1 MKHGIFDKDL
11 ERTAANHVPLS
22 PISFLPK
29 AAQMFPERLAII
41 QGERRQTWAET
52 DLRCRRLASALRRWG
67 VGTGD
72 TVAIL
77 APNTLPMVEAHFGIP
92 MAGAVINTLNIRL
105 DPEAI
110 AFQLAHGETKIL
122 LADRACAATA
132 TRALALLPD
141 AGRPVVVDIDDAQA
155 PGAAIGET
163 EYETFLRE
171 GDPRDAWN
179 LPDDEWNAI
188 SLNYTSGTT
197 GNPKGVVAHHRG
209 AYLNA
214 LNNALTMNMQRHAVY
229 LWVVPM
235 FHCNGWCFPW
245 TIAALAGTNV
255 CLRRAEPAGIFD
267 AIRTHHVTAM
277 SAAPIIYTSLIDAPD
292 SLRRGITHRVTGT
305 TGGAP
310 PPSRT
315 FVKTAEIGID
325 LVHIYGL
332 TETYGPSALCPEQAD
347 WAMLT
352 AEARARKIARQG
364 FATIAQEAM
373 TVRDPATMAEV
384 PHDGETVG
392 EIMFRGNIVMKG
404 YLKNPLS
411 TEESF
416 EGGWFHTGDL
426 AVVEPDGY
434 VRIRDRSKDV
444 IISGGEN
451 ISSVEVEEVLCRHEA
466 VSAAAVVAR
475 PDAKWGEAPAAF
487 VELREGEQL
496 SETELLTFCREHL
509 AGYKLPK
516 SVVFGPLPRTSTG
529 KVQKYVLRSE
539 ANALFGEVKFED

>member
-1 MKHGIFDKDL
+1 MKNGIFDRDL
-11 ERTAANHVPLS
+11 QRTAANHVPLS
-22 PISFLPK
+22 PTSFLPK
-29 AAQMFPERLAII
+29 AAQMFPERIAII
-41 QGERRQTWAET
+41 QGERRQTWAQTEA
-52 DLRCRRLASALRRWG
+52 RCRRLASALRKRG
-67 VGTGD
+67 VGAGD

-92 MAGAVINTLNIRL
+92 MAGAVINTLNTRL
-105 DPEAI
+105 DPQAI
-110 AFQLAHGETKIL
+110 AFQLAHGEARLL
-122 LADRACAATA
+122 LADRAFAPTA
-132 TRALALLPD
+132 TRALALLPE
-141 AGRPVVVDIDDAQA
+141 AGRPTVVDIDDAQA
-155 PGAAIGET
+155 PGPAIGDA

-171 GDPRDAWN
+171 GDPDCAWA
-179 LPDDEWNAI
+179 LPADEWDAI

-214 LNNALTMNMQRHAVY
+214 LSNALTMNMQRHPVY

-245 TIAALAGTNV
+245 TIAAMAGTNI

-267 AIRTHHVTAM
+267 AIRTHHVTSM
-277 SAAPIIYTSLIDAPD
+277 SAAPIIYTSLIDAAE
-292 SLRRGITHRVTGT
+292 SLRQGIAHRVTGT
-305 TGGAP
+305 TGGSP

-315 FVKTAEIGID
+315 FMRAAEIGID

-332 TETYGPSALCPEQAD
+332 TETYGPSAVCPEQAD
-347 WAMLT
+347 WADVAPET
-352 AEARARKIARQG
+352 RARKIARQG

-384 PHDGETVG
+384 AHDGETIG

-404 YLKNPLS
+404 YLKNPAA
-411 TEESF
+411 TAESF
-416 EGGWFHTGDL
+416 AGGWFHTGDL

-475 PDAKWGEAPAAF
+475 PDPKWGEAPAAF
-487 VELREGEQL
+487 VELRDGAQL
-496 SETELLTFCREHL
+496 DEVALIAFCREHL

-529 KVQKYVLRSE
+529 KVQKYLLRSE
-539 ANALFGEVKFED
+539 AKQMFGK